1 MDDTGQLSNIGD
13 FFARIVEK
21 HDSVNIAIIAVLFIV
36 MGLALWNSRVY
47 YILKYPVTLVHE
59 AGHGFVG
66 MVAGHK
72 IEGIRLHSDTSGLTT
87 ARGRR
92 GFGSIMMSFWG
103 YPAPSALGLLILFL
117 VSQGYATA
125 SLWVLLL
132 MLILVLVQ
140 IRNWFGVWSVLSSG
154 IVVIVATQFLD
165 PFFQGLIATA
175 IAALLLLGAVRGVYN
190 LQQVRKQTKAQGIKP
205 TSDADNLSAETIIP
219 PIIWIGLWY
228 AATVGAVVL
237 AWLFLLKII

>member
-1 MDDTGQLSNIGD
+1 MKDTAQLSNIGD

-21 HDSVNIAIIAVLFIV
+21 HDSVNIAIIAVIFILI
-36 MGLALWNSRVY
+36 GLALWNSRVY
-47 YILKYPVTLVHE
+47 YVLKYPVTLVHE

-66 MVAGHK
+66 MLAGHS
-72 IEGIRLHSDTSGLTT
+72 IAGIRLHSDTSGLTST
-87 ARGRR
+87 YGRR
-92 GFGSIMMSFWG
+92 GIGSILMSFAG

-117 VSQGYATA
+117 ISQGYAA
-125 SLWVLLL
+125 AALWVLLA
-132 MLILVLVQ
+132 MLILVLMQ

-154 IVVIVATQFLD
+154 VVVVVATQFLD

-175 IAALLLLGAVRGVYN
+175 IAALLLLGAIRGVFN
-190 LQQVRKQTKAQGIKP
+190 LQQVRKQSKAQGIKP

-228 AATVGAVVL
+228 LATTGALVL
-237 AWLFLLKII
+237 AWLFLLKVI